1 MRSPVTESPKWRYSR
16 ASPSPSTNSVPGSP
30 RFGCRVC
37 FGDHATGSCDI
48 SIKSQS
54 QSPKR
59 VKRPSSSHYKKPCK
73 FFALGKCTKGSNC
86 TFLHEL
92 SSSFRRSPKMTQPHH
107 NLLRVGRVP
116 DPLNLREESLRPHS
130 PGYNN
135 SRPSSRGSLPDFS
148 RKRKVD
154 HHQNFNI
161 MNNGDKRLL
170 GGFLNP
176 IPTTDEEEI
185 DPRLP
190 QLKINLNEG
199 DEKVDKSFPQINVEN
214 ILNSANS
221 TNVNSMS
228 NVAAKC
234 PHWYSRLS
242 LEFKQHIIHDVIG
255 NRKSKSP
262 ALVKALMNETG
273 STREE
278 SESLLQWW
286 FGGSNLYSDNT
297 IPSSSSNLTV
307 SKDSKNTAKPA
318 SPALVPPQTP
328 SKAFTRPCKYF
339 SQGFCVKGA
348 ACTFLHSSQTP
359 QKEVSFAD
367 KPTPETPKGV
377 EHNKMFVRLCR
388 YFVKGLCAKG
398 KDCTFIHPTP
408 EQLEAIK
415 SNNDTASPTLSPT
428 LTPREPSITPKLA
441 GPAQSPRLCLNPG
454 ASPVRLSLGNPAVI
468 GQEVKAN
475 KMYTKVCKFF
485 QTGKCL
491 KGEQCTFIH
500 EKIDPQILNLEEKI
514 SLGENKR
521 VSSPRFARVD
531 NRGYDFPEMNDI
543 QDYIVGLEQ
552 AKTTSSTHSNI
563 AAVVLI
569 LDKEHEQ
576 YTDNLLTTTHNSIKK
591 LHTECDGETFSAF
604 SECYGIGCTS
614 LQPENVAHQVRSNEE
629 FDYYGR
635 AETLCQPRFGEIV
648 RYLKDKKII
657 TKEEICYTYQIEAVN
672 PKYAY
677 KYPYANVSMVFEK
690 GDKGER
696 IEEVAI
702 RGVFEEQHI
711 VLDRTYWDEAFKAKV
726 PPLYLPYYLTEEQ
739 LAKYPEPR
747 RTWFCGT
754 HTLFVP
760 VLHDAEFIQLNID
773 DEWPA
778 GADVPS
784 KYCASRVPIPSV
796 YIRPSTTNS
805 SAFNN
810 ISSKQSDTN
819 SNILELIEK
828 QKKILPPSHFRFQE
842 TVL

>member
-16 ASPSPSTNSVPGSP
+16 ASPSPSAKSVPGSP
-30 RFGCRVC
+30 RWGCRIC
-37 FGDHATGSCDI
+37 FGAHETGKCDI

-73 FFALGKCTKGSNC
+73 FFALGKCTKGNNC
-86 TFLHEL
+86 TFLHDL
-92 SSSFRRSPKMTQPHH
+92 SSNFRRSPKTSEPHQNRLKVRH
-107 NLLRVGRVP
+107 VPDALNLLE
-116 DPLNLREESLRPHS
+116 DSLRPHS
-130 PGYNN
+130 PAYSN
-135 SRPSSRGSLPDFS
+135 SRPTSRGSVPDFS
-148 RKRKVD
+148 LKRKKMN
-154 HHQNFNI
+154 HHQNYGVMDNSDQ
-161 MNNGDKRLL
+161 GLL

-176 IPTTDEEEI
+176 LPTTEEEEI

-190 QLKINLNEG
+190 QLKINLDDG
-199 DEKVDKSFPQINVEN
+199 DEGLSRKSGKSFPQINVDQ
-214 ILNSANS
+214 ILSGSNP
-221 TNVNSMS
+221 TNVNS
-228 NVAAKC
+228 NV
-234 PHWYSRLS
+234 
-242 LEFKQHIIHDVIG
+242 
-255 NRKSKSP
+255 
-262 ALVKALMNETG
+262 
-273 STREE
+273 
-278 SESLLQWW
+278 
-286 FGGSNLYSDNT
+286 SNLYSENAS
-297 IPSSSSNLTV
+297 PNNLTV
-307 SKDSKNTAKPA
+307 SKDSQNVYKPT
-318 SPALVPPQTP
+318 SPALVPVTTPMTP

-359 QKEVSFAD
+359 SKECTFAD
-367 KPTPETPKGV
+367 KMTPETPKGV

-415 SNNDTASPTLSPT
+415 SNNDPAIPTLCPT
-428 LTPREPSITPKLA
+428 LTPREPLIKPSITPKLA

-514 SLGENKR
+514 NLGENTR

-543 QDYIVGLEQ
+543 QDYIAGLEQ

-569 LDKEHEQ
+569 LDKEHEER
-576 YTDNLLTTTHNSIKK
+576 THKLLTKTHKNIKK

-614 LQPENVAHQVRSNEE
+614 LQPEDVAHQVRSNEQ

-648 RYLKDKKII
+648 RYLKDKNII
-657 TKEEICYTYQIEAVN
+657 TNEEICYTYQIEAVN

-726 PPLYLPYYLTEEQ
+726 PPLYLPYYLTEDQ
-739 LAKYPEPR
+739 LIKYPEPR

-754 HTLFVP
+754 HTLFAP
-760 VLHDAEFIQLNID
+760 VLHDAEFIELNID

-796 YIRPSTTNS
+796 YIRPSMANCS
-805 SAFNN
+805 SFNN
-810 ISSKQSDTN
+810 TSHKQIDPN

-828 QKKILPPSHFRFQE
+828 QKQILQPTHFRFQE
-842 TVL
+842 TVI